1 MNSFNS
7 LPPEEA
13 RQDDVILAVLQLS
26 RALRRC
32 PPENKRSP
40 FPPAVIRLLKC
51 IEQNS
56 GVSSRELCELLDL
69 RPSSLSELL
78 ARSETA
84 GLLTRT
90 PDETDRRIQH
100 VTLTERGHE
109 IISLMEEAR
118 QADYQRKTSCF
129 TAAEAHQF
137 CELSRRLSSHLESIA
152 PEQPAP
158 ENRRHPRHPPF
169 DPPENG
175 HPVPFSAPEKVDP
188 AFVPDPG
195 AEEENPEMKQV
206 PSPKHRKMFPEGARF
221 RS

>member
-1 MNSFNS
+1 MKPFNP
-7 LPPEEA
+7 LPPDEA

-32 PPENKRSP
+32 PPEKNQSP
-40 FPPAVIRLLKC
+40 FPPAVSRLLNCVEK
-51 IEQNS
+51 NS

-78 ARSETA
+78 VRGETA
-84 GLLTRT
+84 GLLTHT
-90 PDETDRRIQH
+90 PDENDRRVQH

-109 IISLMEEAR
+109 IISRMEEVR
-118 QADYQRKTSCF
+118 QTDYQRKTSCF

-152 PEQPAP
+152 PKQLPSEIGRRP
-158 ENRRHPRHPPF
+158 EHPPF
-169 DPPENG
+169 SRPENG
-175 HPVPFSAPEKVDP
+175 HPTPFFPTEKVDP
-188 AFVPDPG
+188 TFSPG
-195 AEEENPEMKQV
+195 SETETEDPEMEEV
-206 PSPKHRKMFPEGARF
+206 PSPDQRKKFPEGARF